1 MDIQELRLEL
11 NQIDKELSALFARR
25 MSISGQ
31 VAEYKREHNMPVLDR
46 SREREVIARAVEGK
60 PEEYAGYI
68 RLLYNNILDLS
79 RAYQHVQLA
88 PRSELKVAMERAI
101 EEMPATMPTT
111 ASVACQGTEGA
122 YSQICCDKLFHNADI
137 MYTNSFEG
145 VFQAVQN
152 NLCRYGV
159 LPIENN
165 IYGSV
170 NQVYDLMKKYKFYI
184 ARSMKLR
191 IDHCLV
197 AKPGVKKEDIREIY
211 SHEQA
216 LGQCS
221 EYLKGFPNAKKRVW
235 ENTAMAA
242 KMVARSERNDVA
254 ALSSHACAQLYGLEC
269 LKASVQDKG
278 NNYTRFICISK
289 NLEIFP
295 GADRTSI
302 MCVVPHRPGSLY
314 KVLSRFSALGLN
326 LQKLESRPIPDRDFE
341 FMMFLDFDA
350 PMFSDELVQVLAEM
364 ETLCEDFRYFGSY
377 SEMV

>member
-242 KMVARSERNDVA
+242 KMVAASDDDTLA
-254 ALSSHACAQLYGLEC
+254 AICSMESAQIYGLHI
-269 LKASVQDKG
+269 LDQSIQNND

-289 NLEIFP
+289 EMEVYQGANKISIMFSLSHKP
-295 GADRTSI
+295 GA
-302 MCVVPHRPGSLY
+302 LY
-314 KVLSRFSALGLN
+314 GLLASFAAQGLN
-326 LQKLESRPIPDRDFE
+326 VTKLESRPIPGRDFE
-341 FMMFLDFDA
+341 FMFYADLEASIADEEVQRLICQIEA
-350 PMFSDELVQVLAEM
+350 EQPMFAFLGA
-364 ETLCEDFRYFGSY
+364 Y
-377 SEMV
+377 SER

>member
-88 PRSELKVAMERAI
+88 PRSELKDVMEKAVAQ
-101 EEMPATMPTT
+101 MPAAMPTT
-111 ASVACQGTEGA
+111 VTVACQGTEGA
-122 YSQICCDKLFHNADI
+122 YSQICCDKMFPNASI

-197 AKPGVKKEDIREIY
+197 AKPGVKTEDIREIY

-221 EYLKGFPNAKKRVW
+221 EYLKDFPNAKKRVW

-242 KMVARSERNDVA
+242 KMVAASDDDTLA
-254 ALSSHACAQLYGLEC
+254 AICSMESAQIYGLHI
-269 LKASVQDKG
+269 LDQSIQNND

-289 NLEIFP
+289 EMEVYQGANKISIMFSLSHKP
-295 GADRTSI
+295 GA
-302 MCVVPHRPGSLY
+302 LY
-314 KVLSRFSALGLN
+314 GLLASFAAQGLN
-326 LQKLESRPIPDRDFE
+326 VTKLESRPIPGRDFE
-341 FMMFLDFDA
+341 FMFYADLEASIADEEVQRLICQIEA
-350 PMFSDELVQVLAEM
+350 EQPMFAFLGA
-364 ETLCEDFRYFGSY
+364 Y
-377 SEMV
+377 SER

>member
-197 AKPGVKKEDIREIY
+197 AKPGVKTEDIREIY

-242 KMVARSERNDVA
+242 KMVAASDDDTLA
-254 ALSSHACAQLYGLEC
+254 AICSMESAQIYGLHI
-269 LKASVQDKG
+269 LDQSIQNND

-289 NLEIFP
+289 EMEVYQGANKISIMFSLSHKP
-295 GADRTSI
+295 GA
-302 MCVVPHRPGSLY
+302 LY
-314 KVLSRFSALGLN
+314 GLLASFAAQGLN
-326 LQKLESRPIPDRDFE
+326 VTKLESRPIPGRDFE
-341 FMMFLDFDA
+341 FMFYADLEASIADEEVQRLICQIEA
-350 PMFSDELVQVLAEM
+350 EQPMFAFLGA
-364 ETLCEDFRYFGSY
+364 Y
-377 SEMV
+377 SER

>member
-122 YSQICCDKLFHNADI
+122 YSQICCDKLFPNADI

-197 AKPGVKKEDIREIY
+197 AKPGVKTEDIREIY

-242 KMVARSERNDVA
+242 KMVAASDDDTLA
-254 ALSSHACAQLYGLEC
+254 AICSMESAQIYGLHI
-269 LKASVQDKG
+269 LDQSIQNND

-289 NLEIFP
+289 EMEVYQGANKISIMFSLSHKP
-295 GADRTSI
+295 GA
-302 MCVVPHRPGSLY
+302 LY
-314 KVLSRFSALGLN
+314 GLLASFAAQGLN
-326 LQKLESRPIPDRDFE
+326 VTKLESRPIPGRDFE
-341 FMMFLDFDA
+341 FMFYADLEASIADEEVQRLICQIEA
-350 PMFSDELVQVLAEM
+350 EQPMFAFLGA
-364 ETLCEDFRYFGSY
+364 Y
-377 SEMV
+377 SER

>member
-31 VAEYKREHNMPVLDR
+31 VAEYKREHNTPVLDR

-88 PRSELKVAMERAI
+88 PRSELKVAMESAI

-242 KMVARSERNDVA
+242 KMVAASDDDTLA
-254 ALSSHACAQLYGLEC
+254 AICSMESAQIYGLHI
-269 LKASVQDKG
+269 LDQSIQNND

-289 NLEIFP
+289 EMEVYQGANKISIMFSLSHKP
-295 GADRTSI
+295 GA
-302 MCVVPHRPGSLY
+302 LY
-314 KVLSRFSALGLN
+314 GLLASFAAQGLN
-326 LQKLESRPIPDRDFE
+326 VTKLESRPIPGRDFE
-341 FMMFLDFDA
+341 FMFYADLEASIADEEVQRLICQIEA
-350 PMFSDELVQVLAEM
+350 EQPMFAFLGA
-364 ETLCEDFRYFGSY
+364 Y
-377 SEMV
+377 SER

>member
-25 MSISGQ
+25 MNISGQ

-46 SREREVIARAVEGK
+46 SREREVIARAMEGK
-60 PEEYAGYI
+60 PEEVAGYI

-79 RAYQHVQLA
+79 RAYQHVKLA
-88 PRSELKVAMERAI
+88 PRSELNEVIERAI
-101 EEMPATMPTT
+101 RETPANLP
-111 ASVACQGTEGA
+111 ASATVACQGTEGA
-122 YSQICCDKLFHNADI
+122 YSQIACDKLFGNASI
-137 MYTNSFEG
+137 MFTNTFEG
-145 VFQAVQN
+145 VFQAVQS
-152 NLCRYGV
+152 NLCRYGI

-197 AKPGVKKEDIREIY
+197 AKPGMKREDIREIY

-221 EYLKGFPNAKKRVW
+221 EYLKKLPGAKTRVW

-242 KMVARSERNDVA
+242 KMVANSENNSIA
-254 ALSSHACAQLYGLEC
+254 AICSAESAENYGLRI
-269 LKASVQDKG
+269 LDRGIQNSD

-289 NLEIFP
+289 EMEVYP
-295 GADRTSI
+295 GANKISI
-302 MCVVPHRPGSLY
+302 MFSVSHKPGSLY
-314 KVLSRFSALGLN
+314 SLLSSFAALGLN
-326 LQKLESRPIPDRDFE
+326 VTKLESRPIPGRDFE
-341 FMMFLDFDA
+341 FMFYVDLEA
-350 PMFSDELVQVLAEM
+350 SITEEEVQSLICQIEAEQPMFVFLGAYTEK
-364 ETLCEDFRYFGSY
+364 
-377 SEMV
+377 

>member
-1 MDIQELRLEL
+1 MDIQDLRLEL

-25 MSISGQ
+25 MNISGQ

-46 SREREVIARAVEGK
+46 SREREVIARAMEGK
-60 PEEYAGYI
+60 AEEVAGYI

-79 RAYQHVQLA
+79 RSYQHVKLS
-88 PRSELKVAMERAI
+88 PRSELNGVIDKAI
-101 EEMPATMPTT
+101 AETPAAMPTT

-122 YSQICCDKLFHNADI
+122 YSQIACDKIFPNANI
-137 MYTNSFEG
+137 MFTSTFEG
-145 VFQAVQN
+145 VFQAVQS
-152 NLCRYGV
+152 NLCRYGI

-184 ARSMKLR
+184 AHSLKLR
-191 IDHCLV
+191 INHCLV

-221 EYLKGFPNAKKRVW
+221 EYLKHFPNANTRVW

-242 KMVARSERNDVA
+242 KMVAASEDSTVA
-254 ALSSHACAQLYGLEC
+254 AICSAESAENYGLRI
-269 LKASVQDKG
+269 LDQGIQNND

-289 NLEIFP
+289 EMEVYP
-295 GADRTSI
+295 GANKISI
-302 MCVVPHRPGSLY
+302 MFSVSHKPGSLY
-314 KVLSRFSALGLN
+314 SLLASFAALGLN
-326 LQKLESRPIPDRDFE
+326 VTKIESRPIPGRDFE
-341 FMMFLDFDA
+341 FMFYVDLEASIIDEA
-350 PMFSDELVQVLAEM
+350 VQSLICQIEAEQPMFVFLGAYTEK
-364 ETLCEDFRYFGSY
+364 
-377 SEMV
+377 

>member
-197 AKPGVKKEDIREIY
+197 AKPGVKTEDIREIY

-242 KMVARSERNDVA
+242 KMVAASDDGTLA
-254 ALSSHACAQLYGLEC
+254 AICSMESAQIYGLHI
-269 LKASVQDKG
+269 LDQSIQNND

-289 NLEIFP
+289 EMEVYQGANKISIMFSLSHKP
-295 GADRTSI
+295 GA
-302 MCVVPHRPGSLY
+302 LY
-314 KVLSRFSALGLN
+314 GLLASFAAQGLN
-326 LQKLESRPIPDRDFE
+326 VTKLESRPIPGRDFE
-341 FMMFLDFDA
+341 FMFYADLEASIADEEVQRLICQIEA
-350 PMFSDELVQVLAEM
+350 EQPMFAFLGA
-364 ETLCEDFRYFGSY
+364 Y
-377 SEMV
+377 SER

>member
-165 IYGSV
+165 IYG
-170 NQVYDLMKKYKFYI
+170 
-184 ARSMKLR
+184 
-191 IDHCLV
+191 
-197 AKPGVKKEDIREIY
+197 
-211 SHEQA
+211 
-216 LGQCS
+216 
-221 EYLKGFPNAKKRVW
+221 
-235 ENTAMAA
+235 
-242 KMVARSERNDVA
+242 
-254 ALSSHACAQLYGLEC
+254 
-269 LKASVQDKG
+269 
-278 NNYTRFICISK
+278 
-289 NLEIFP
+289 
-295 GADRTSI
+295 
-302 MCVVPHRPGSLY
+302 
-314 KVLSRFSALGLN
+314 
-326 LQKLESRPIPDRDFE
+326 
-341 FMMFLDFDA
+341 
-350 PMFSDELVQVLAEM
+350 
-364 ETLCEDFRYFGSY
+364 
-377 SEMV
+377 

>member
-31 VAEYKREHNMPVLDR
+31 VAEYKRAHNMPVLDR

-197 AKPGVKKEDIREIY
+197 AKPGVKTEDIREIY

-242 KMVARSERNDVA
+242 KMVAASDDDTLA
-254 ALSSHACAQLYGLEC
+254 AICSMESAQIYGLHI
-269 LKASVQDKG
+269 LDQSIQNND

-289 NLEIFP
+289 EMEVYQGANKISIMFSLSHKP
-295 GADRTSI
+295 GA
-302 MCVVPHRPGSLY
+302 LY
-314 KVLSRFSALGLN
+314 GLLASFAAQGLN
-326 LQKLESRPIPDRDFE
+326 VTKLESRPIPGRDFE
-341 FMMFLDFDA
+341 FMFYADLEASIADEEVQRLICQIEA
-350 PMFSDELVQVLAEM
+350 EQPMFAFLGA
-364 ETLCEDFRYFGSY
+364 Y
-377 SEMV
+377 SER

>member
-1 MDIQELRLEL
+1 
-11 NQIDKELSALFARR
+11 
-25 MSISGQ
+25 
-31 VAEYKREHNMPVLDR
+31 MPVLDR

-242 KMVARSERNDVA
+242 KMVAASDDDTLA
-254 ALSSHACAQLYGLEC
+254 AICSMESAQIYGLHI
-269 LKASVQDKG
+269 LDQSIQNND

-289 NLEIFP
+289 EMEVYQGANKISIMFSLSHKP
-295 GADRTSI
+295 GA
-302 MCVVPHRPGSLY
+302 LY
-314 KVLSRFSALGLN
+314 GLLASFAAQGLN
-326 LQKLESRPIPDRDFE
+326 VTKLESRPIPGRDFE
-341 FMMFLDFDA
+341 FMFYADLEASIADEEVQRLICQIEA
-350 PMFSDELVQVLAEM
+350 EQPMFAFLGA
-364 ETLCEDFRYFGSY
+364 Y
-377 SEMV
+377 SER

>member
-1 MDIQELRLEL
+1 MDIQDLRLEL

-31 VAEYKREHNMPVLDR
+31 VAEYKRAHNMPVLDR

-60 PEEYAGYI
+60 PEEFAGYI

-88 PRSELKVAMERAI
+88 PRSELKDTMEKAI
-101 EEMPATMPTT
+101 GQMPAAMPTT
-111 ASVACQGTEGA
+111 ATVACQGTEGA
-122 YSQICCDKLFHNADI
+122 YSQICCDKMFPNANI
-137 MYTNSFEG
+137 MFTSNFEG
-145 VFQAVQN
+145 VFQAVQS
-152 NLCRYGV
+152 NLCRYGI

-191 IDHCLV
+191 INHCLV

-242 KMVARSERNDVA
+242 KMVATSEDDTLA
-254 ALSSHACAQLYGLEC
+254 AICSVESAENYGLHI
-269 LKASVQDKG
+269 LDQGIQNND

-289 NLEIFP
+289 EMEVYQ
-295 GADRTSI
+295 GANKISI
-302 MCVVPHRPGSLY
+302 MFSLSHKPGTLY
-314 KVLSRFSALGLN
+314 GLLASFAAHGLN
-326 LQKLESRPIPDRDFE
+326 VTKLESRPIPGRDFE
-341 FMMFLDFDA
+341 FMFYVDMEASITDEVVQNLICQIEA
-350 PMFSDELVQVLAEM
+350 EQPMFVFLGA
-364 ETLCEDFRYFGSY
+364 Y
-377 SEMV
+377 SER

>member
-242 KMVARSERNDVA
+242 KMVAASDDDTLA
-254 ALSSHACAQLYGLEC
+254 AICSMESAQIYGLHI
-269 LKASVQDKG
+269 LDQSIQNND

-289 NLEIFP
+289 EMEVYQGANKISIMFSLSHKP
-295 GADRTSI
+295 GALYGLLASFAAQ
-302 MCVVPHRPGSLY
+302 SLN
-314 KVLSRFSALGLN
+314 VT
-326 LQKLESRPIPDRDFE
+326 KLESRPIPGRDFE
-341 FMMFLDFDA
+341 FMFYADLEASIADEEVQRLICQIEA
-350 PMFSDELVQVLAEM
+350 EQPMFAFLGA
-364 ETLCEDFRYFGSY
+364 Y
-377 SEMV
+377 SER

>member
-11 NQIDKELSALFARR
+11 NEIDKELSALFARR

-60 PEEYAGYI
+60 PEEFSGYI

-79 RAYQHVQLA
+79 RAYQHVKLA
-88 PRSELKVAMERAI
+88 PHSELKDVMERAVAD
-101 EEMPATMPTT
+101 MPAAMPTT
-111 ASVACQGTEGA
+111 ATVACQGAEGA
-122 YSQICCDKLFHNADI
+122 YSQIACDKLFSNPRI
-137 MYTNSFEG
+137 MYTNTFEG
-145 VFQAVQN
+145 VFQAVQS
-152 NLCRYGV
+152 NLCRYGI

-170 NQVYDLMKKYKFYI
+170 NQVYDLMKKYKFCI

-191 IDHCLV
+191 INHCLV

-221 EYLKGFPNAKKRVW
+221 EYLGLFPNAKKRVW
-235 ENTAMAA
+235 ENTAMAS
-242 KMVARSERNDVA
+242 KMVAASEDESIA
-254 ALSSHACAQLYGLEC
+254 AICSAESAENYGLHI
-269 LKASVQDKG
+269 LDQGIQNND

-289 NLEIFP
+289 EMEVYQGADKISIMFSLSHKP
-295 GADRTSI
+295 GALYGLLTS
-302 MCVVPHRPGSLY
+302 
-314 KVLSRFSALGLN
+314 FAAQGLN
-326 LQKLESRPIPDRDFE
+326 VTKLESRPIPGRDFE
-341 FMMFLDFDA
+341 FMFYVDMEASITDETVQNLVCQIEA
-350 PMFSDELVQVLAEM
+350 EQPMFVFLGAYTEK
-364 ETLCEDFRYFGSY
+364 
-377 SEMV
+377 

>member
-197 AKPGVKKEDIREIY
+197 AKPGVKTEDIREIY

-242 KMVARSERNDVA
+242 KMVAASDDDTLA
-254 ALSSHACAQLYGLEC
+254 AICSMESAQIYGLHI
-269 LKASVQDKG
+269 LDQSIQNND

-289 NLEIFP
+289 EMEVYQGANKISIMFSLSHKP
-295 GADRTSI
+295 GA
-302 MCVVPHRPGSLY
+302 LY
-314 KVLSRFSALGLN
+314 GLLASFAAQGLN
-326 LQKLESRPIPDRDFE
+326 VTKLESRPIPGRDFE
-341 FMMFLDFDA
+341 FMFYADLEASIADEEVQRLICQIEA
-350 PMFSDELVQVLAEM
+350 EQPMFAFL
-364 ETLCEDFRYFGSY
+364 GSY
-377 SEMV
+377 SER